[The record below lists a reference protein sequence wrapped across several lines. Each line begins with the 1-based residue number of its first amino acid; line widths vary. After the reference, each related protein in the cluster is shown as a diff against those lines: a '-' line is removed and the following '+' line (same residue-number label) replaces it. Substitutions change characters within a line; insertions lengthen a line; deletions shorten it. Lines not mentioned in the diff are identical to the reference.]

1 MTWLRRFARA
11 ALVCA
16 LALALTGCDDDF
28 DFTSYKEATHGLVNS
43 R

>member
-1 MTWLRRFARA
+1 VRRVRRFTTIA
-11 ALVCA
+11 ALCVA
-16 LALALTGCDDDF
+16 ALALTGCDDDF